1 MDKREVDFELDTGVE
16 VTLVYYITEYPEG
29 TYVEVDWLYYK
40 SGKDKH
46 NMSFLL
52 EDQRFY
58 AYMQELANEDFEE
71 SNHREYDKYDE

>member
-1 MDKREVDFELDTGVE
+1 MKREVDFELDLGID

-46 NMSFLL
+46 DMSFLL
-52 EDQRFY
+52 EDKGFY
-58 AYMQELANEDFEE
+58 EYMQEIASEDSYELMT
-71 SNHREYDKYDE
+71 